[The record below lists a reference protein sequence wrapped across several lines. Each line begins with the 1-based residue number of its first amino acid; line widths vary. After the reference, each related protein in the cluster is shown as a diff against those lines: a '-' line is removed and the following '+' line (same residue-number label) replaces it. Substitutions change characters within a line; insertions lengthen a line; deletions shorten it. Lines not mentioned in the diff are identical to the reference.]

1 VYGAE
6 QPQPQQSPVDF
17 EEVKRFLMFDLLKAN
32 RPGKPHTDCVYC
44 VRYPFKAVKTFA
56 DCKYIFVFGRPEYY
70 FTANRCIYQEAE
82 FIYDDKTKQYQVEW
96 TKCTYKLH
104 LAYTIDYAISDDNS
118 IHVTAMRCEWPT
130 TQFDHEFIKVWW
142 SKDEDRR
149 KNFSPFRQLNVSP
162 PFYMTKTKI
171 VNHFIESQI
180 PVAPGKNIDSI
191 TVNRSGEFCI
201 VKSKDRTIEFFE
213 TSTGEVLYRTENVY
227 QIGINSTG
235 ETIFA
240 LCKESSA
247 PDRDTYQYKIVRK
260 VSQSFGTEPSRLS
273 VTESPIIV
281 PASKDILPSAALD
294 DTGKFF
300 AYCLEENLYLANL
313 LTSKWQQTTV
323 QIPLSPSM
331 KLNLLD
337 STTIEIDIKGP
348 KKIHF
353 DIGQG
358 KATILEKAEYQN
370 IEIDGETLHIT
381 YKFMNELL
389 NKTVPIALDNRH
401 SFVPEFEPQFF
412 KDTIVVALVKD
423 FYGLLYL
430 WYCDLLEN
438 NRALVTAIDHATPK
452 QKDALIELYKN
463 KRQKKEYTLSRTERE
478 KLQQLFTPTT
488 PVTPASLWS
497 RFTTFFSKISQKLIP
512 WWH

>member
-1 VYGAE
+1 MYHLICYLVAYTLTTTVYGAE
-6 QPQPQQSPVDF
+6 QPQQSPVDF
-17 EEVKRFLMFDLLKAN
+17 EEAKRFLMFDLLRAN
-32 RPGKPHTDCVYC
+32 RPSEPHICFFHLWDP
-44 VRYPFKAVKTFA
+44 VRAVKTFA
-56 DCKYIFVFGRPEYY
+56 DCKYIFVFGYVYNHAKCAATEFSYHHKRYWAALALPPEYY
-70 FTANRCIYQEAE
+70 YEGYNI
-82 FIYDDKTKQYQVEW
+82 
-96 TKCTYKLH
+96 
-104 LAYTIDYAISDDNS
+104 IDYAISDDNS
-118 IHVTAMRCEWPT
+118 IHVAAIAWNT
-130 TQFDHEFIKVWW
+130 DEFIRIGSQNKYNG
-142 SKDEDRR
+142 KR
-149 KNFSPFRQLNVSP
+149 FYPFQQLNVSP
-162 PFYMTKTKI
+162 PFYMQDDYNTYPMRI
-171 VNHFIESQI
+171 
-180 PVAPGKNIDSI
+180 APGKNIDSI

-201 VKSKDRTIEFFE
+201 VKSKDGTIEFFE
-213 TSTGEVLYRTENVY
+213 TRTGRVLYRTENVY

-260 VSQSFGTEPSRLS
+260 VSQSFGTEASKLS

-281 PASKDILPSAALD
+281 PESKDMLPSAALD

-353 DIGQG
+353 DIAQG
-358 KATILEKAEYQN
+358 KATVLEKAEYPN
-370 IEIDGETLHIT
+370 IEIDGKKLHIT
-381 YKFMNELL
+381 YKFMNEIL
-389 NKTVPIALDNRH
+389 NKTVPIDPLYPDNYT
-401 SFVPEFEPQFF
+401 FLVPEFEPQFF
-412 KDTIVVALVKD
+412 KDTIVVALIK
-423 FYGLLYL
+423 GHNQLAL

-438 NRALVTAIDHATPK
+438 NRALITAIDHATPK

-463 KRQKKEYTLSRTERE
+463 KRQKKEYTLSAKEMETLER
-478 KLQQLFTPTT
+478 LFTP
-488 PVTPASLWS
+488 VSLWS
-497 RFTTFFSKISQKLIP
+497 RFTTFFSKISQKLSP